1 MPVRLYVKVN
11 GGADRREVS
20 VTSSSC
26 MCNVDKLRLA
36 NTARSDVSRTHNFF
50 YDLMFGPRL
59 VHYVHTIGT
68 VSHCRLLLLLFFH
81 TLLLAFA

>member
-20 VTSSSC
+20 VTYSSC

-36 NTARSDVSRTHNFF
+36 NTARSDVSLSSMISCL
-50 YDLMFGPRL
+50 DPG
-59 VHYVHTIGT
+59 
-68 VSHCRLLLLLFFH
+68 
-81 TLLLAFA
+81 